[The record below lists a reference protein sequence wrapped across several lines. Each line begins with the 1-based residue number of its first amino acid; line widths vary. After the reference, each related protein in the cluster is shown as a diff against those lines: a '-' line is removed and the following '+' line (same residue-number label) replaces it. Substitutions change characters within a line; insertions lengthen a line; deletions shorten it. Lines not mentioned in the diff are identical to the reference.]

1 MKTTAVEIEGTVNTK
16 ASKAV
21 CPDIDGDHLWL
32 PLSEIEN
39 VTDVLDADVDDEVV
53 VTIPYWLAKE
63 KQLV

>member
-1 MKTTAVEIEGTVNTK
+1 VNTK
-16 ASKAV
+16 TSKAV
-21 CPDIDGDHLWL
+21 CLDIDGDHLWL